1 MAGIEWLVEAFG
13 CSPSA
18 LRDTAALRT
27 LFDLIISDM
36 GLKPVGEAVWH
47 RFPHPGGV
55 TGFWLLQESHLALHS
70 FPEHGSVCLN
80 LFCCRERSALDWET
94 RLGVLLGASQVDV
107 REFSRIYRLQP
118 HQVGSRSLSGGT
130 R

>member
-1 MAGIEWLVEAFG
+1 MAGVEWLVEAFG

-18 LRDTAALRT
+18 LRDTATLRE
-27 LFDLIISDM
+27 LFGLIVSEM
-36 GLKPVGEAVWH
+36 GLKPVGDPVWH
-47 RFPHPGGV
+47 QFPVPGGV

-70 FPEHGSVCLN
+70 FPEYRSICLN
-80 LFCCRERSALDWET
+80 LFCCSERSALDWET

-107 REFSRIYRLQP
+107 REFPRIYRLQP
-118 HQVGSRSLSGGT
+118 HQVGSRSLGGGA